1 MDNKREDWVKLA
13 KEVIQIEIDG
23 LIEVK
28 NNLGKEFEDAVR
40 LIAQCK
46 GRVVV
51 TGVGKS
57 GLIGRKIAATLSSTG
72 TPSFF
77 LHPVEGAHGDL
88 GMIRNEDVVI
98 AISYS
103 GETDEL
109 NSILPTILSFGAK
122 IIGLTGNKDS
132 TLARYCHVVICT
144 KVPKEACPLGL
155 APTASTTA
163 TLAVGDAI
171 AVALVKWK
179 SFSKDDFKRFH
190 PGGELG
196 RRLSLNIDKLMH
208 KENLPV
214 VTEGTDLKTSLEVM
228 DRGGLGAVI
237 ITDHEGRLKGI
248 FTDGD
253 VRRMVCYKRF
263 SFEDKIETYMTHR
276 PRYATVGQQAAE
288 ILDLMEKS
296 AITVVPVV
304 DEELRLVG
312 VVHLHD
318 LLGKGKLKF
327 GNLANL

>member
-1 MDNKREDWVKLA
+1 MDREKKDWVSLA
-13 KEVIQIEIDG
+13 KEVIQIEIEG
-23 LIEVK
+23 LKEVRD
-28 NNLGKEFEDAVR
+28 NLGQEFEEAIR
-40 LIAQCK
+40 LIAHCK

-51 TGVGKS
+51 TGIGKS

-72 TPSFF
+72 TPSLF

-88 GMIRNEDVVI
+88 GMIRKDDVVI

-109 NSILPTILSFGAK
+109 NSILPTLLSFGTK
-122 IIGLTGNKDS
+122 IIGITGNKDS
-132 TLARYCHVVICT
+132 TLAMHCHVIISI
-144 KVPKEACPLGL
+144 KVPREACPLGL

-171 AVALVKWK
+171 AVALLKLK
-179 SFSKDDFKRFH
+179 SFSRDDFKKFH

-196 RRLSLNIDKLMH
+196 RRLSLNIDQLMH
-208 KENLPV
+208 KEDLPV
-214 VTEGTDLKTSLEVM
+214 VKEGTDLKTALEVL
-228 DRGGLGAVI
+228 DKGGIGAVI
-237 ITDHEGRLKGI
+237 VLDKKERLKGI

-253 VRRMVCYKRF
+253 VRRMLCYKKF
-263 SFEDKIETYMTHR
+263 SFDDKIDPYMTQR
-276 PRYATVGQQAAE
+276 PRYAKLGQQAGE

-304 DEELRLVG
+304 DDNENLVG

-327 GNLANL
+327 GNFSKF

>member
-1 MDNKREDWVKLA
+1 MSRERELVSLA
-13 KEVIQIEIDG
+13 KEVIQTEIEG
-23 LIEVK
+23 LKFVME
-28 NNLGKEFEDAVR
+28 NLGEEFEEAVR
-40 LIAQCK
+40 LIATSK

-51 TGVGKS
+51 TGIGKS
-57 GLIGRKIAATLSSTG
+57 GLVGRKIAATLSSTG
-72 TPSFF
+72 TPAFF

-88 GMIRNEDVVI
+88 GMIRKEDVVI

-109 NSILPTILSFGAK
+109 NSILPTLISFGTK
-122 IIGLTGNKDS
+122 IIGLTGNKNS
-132 TLARYCHVVICT
+132 TLARYCHVVISI

-171 AVALVKWK
+171 AAALLKLK
-179 SFSKDDFKRFH
+179 SFSKDDFKKFH

-196 RRLSLNIDKLMH
+196 RRLSLSIDALMH

-214 VTEGTDLKTSLEVM
+214 VKEGTDLKTSLEVM
-228 DRGGLGAVI
+228 DRGGMGAVI
-237 ITDHEGRLKGI
+237 IVDEENRLKGI

-263 SFEDKIETYMTHR
+263 SFDDKIDFYMTQR
-276 PRYATVGQQAAE
+276 PRYAQIGQQGGE

-304 DEELRLVG
+304 DEDMRLVG
-312 VVHLHD
+312 IVHLHD

-327 GNLANL
+327 GSF